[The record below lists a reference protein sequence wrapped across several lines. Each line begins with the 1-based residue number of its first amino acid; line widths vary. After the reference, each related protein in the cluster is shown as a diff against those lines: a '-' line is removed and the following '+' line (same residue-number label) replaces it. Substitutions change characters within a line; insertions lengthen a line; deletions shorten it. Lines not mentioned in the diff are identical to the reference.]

1 MAAPDTGPAASRHAL
16 TLMRHVDV
24 DVGDGALRTLIA
36 GVGPEVVMLHGWT
49 LDHRSWLPQ
58 LPLAEDVRLVLP
70 DRRGF
75 GRSGAPA
82 DLAGEWRDID
92 CLVDSDPFV
101 LVGLS
106 QGASVALDYARRRPE
121 RLKAL
126 VLVGAPLHGVVPQ
139 QQTEAAIPRGLYADM
154 VRNGQLPAMKA
165 HWAAHP
171 LVRVSETAA
180 PLLTA
185 MLADYDGRDLKA
197 DFAPIEISEAD
208 ISVLPMPVLAIAGDG
223 DTEWR
228 RRVAAFIGATAPH
241 GRFVN
246 IEDAGHLCNLDNPGQ
261 FNMIMAQLLF
271 SIFEQGA

>member
-1 MAAPDTGPAASRHAL
+1 
-16 TLMRHVDV
+16 
-24 DVGDGALRTLIA
+24 
-36 GVGPEVVMLHGWT
+36 MLHGWT

-58 LPLAEDVRLVLP
+58 LPLADDVRLVLP

-75 GRSGAPA
+75 GRSRAPA

-126 VLVGAPLHGVVPQ
+126 VLIGAPLHGIVPHRE
-139 QQTEAAIPRGLYADM
+139 TEEAIPRALYADM
-154 VRNGQLPAMKA
+154 VRNGQLQAMKA
-165 HWAAHP
+165 NWAAHP
-171 LVRVSETAA
+171 LVRVSEAAA
-180 PLLTA
+180 PLLA
-185 MLADYDGRDLKA
+185 AILADYDGRDLKP
-197 DFAPIEISEAD
+197 DSAPIEISVAD
-208 ISVLPMPVLAIAGDG
+208 ISALPMPVLAIAGDR

-241 GRFVN
+241 GRFVS
-246 IEDAGHLCNLDNPGQ
+246 IDDAGHLCNLDNPAR
-261 FNMIMAQLLF
+261 FNMILAQLLF
-271 SIFEQGA
+271 SIFEQEA